1 MYVSTYQEKDKKEIR
16 VLTPMYECMYVCM
29 SDTPEGEGGCKG
41 SGRSGEEKGNTEQE
55 RRREALCRV
64 CQGEWRELEGK
75 K

>member
-1 MYVSTYQEKDKKEIR
+1 MKCNNPSIHH
-16 VLTPMYECMYVCM
+16 TPMYVCMYVCM
-29 SDTPEGEGGCKG
+29 SDTHQK
-41 SGRSGEEKGNTEQE
+41 EKGGEVSVKEVGEVERRRETQSK